1 MRYFDEEANVGHILN
16 PKTGR
21 SATGTFS
28 TTIIAPTCTQA
39 DALATAVFV
48 MGPVDGMALVETI
61 EGVEALIVDDQSVI
75 HRSTGLTEN

>member
-1 MRYFDEEANVGHILN
+1 MGHILK

-28 TTIIAPTCTQA
+28 STIIAASCTQA
-39 DALATAVFV
+39 DAVATAVFV
-48 MGPVDGMALVETI
+48 MGAVDGMALLETI
-61 EGVEALIVDDQSVI
+61 DNVEALIIDDQSVI